1 VNLSKKLLIFFLL
14 IIIAILWTIYFLN
27 KDFFQL
33 QTFFSNLEIIQ
44 NFILQN
50 FLISIFIVILSYS
63 FLIMCNF
70 PFASLLSMINGFLF
84 GTWLGGAI
92 SIVGGTIGALG
103 VFLIAK
109 FFFLDFIKRKFLN
122 KYSYIENYFNKND
135 LELMILIRIVPGTPF
150 FLQNLILA
158 GLGANNK
165 KFFYTT
171 LIGLAPWSFI
181 FGSIGQG
188 LEEIFVN
195 ETELSFS
202 LIAQPEYLIPIG
214 FIAFLIIMII
224 LFKKKFINQL
234 HLLIY
239 PQTF

>member
-1 VNLSKKLLIFFLL
+1 MNLSKKLLIFFLL
-14 IIIAILWTIYFLN
+14 TLILILWTIYFLN
-27 KDFFQL
+27 KDFFKL
-33 QTFFSNLEIIQ
+33 QKFFSNLEIIQ

-50 FLISIFIVILSYS
+50 FFVSIFIVIFSYS

-84 GTWLGGAI
+84 GTWIGGTI
-92 SIVGGTIGALG
+92 SIVGGTLGAFG

-109 FFFLDFIKRKFLN
+109 FFFLDFIKNKFLN

-135 LELMILIRIVPGTPF
+135 LELMMLIRIIPAIPF

-158 GLGANNK
+158 GLGAHNK

-195 ETELSFS
+195 KTELSFS

-214 FIAFLIIMII
+214 FIAFLIVMII
-224 LFKKKFINQL
+224 LFKKKFKM
-234 HLLIY
+234 
-239 PQTF
+239 

>member
-1 VNLSKKLLIFFLL
+1 MNLSKKLLIFFLL
-14 IIIAILWTIYFLN
+14 TIIVILWTIYFLN

-50 FLISIFIVILSYS
+50 FFVSIFIVILSYS

-84 GTWLGGAI
+84 GTWIGGTI
-92 SIVGGTIGALG
+92 SIVGGTLGAFG
-103 VFLIAK
+103 IFLIAK
-109 FFFLDFIKRKFLN
+109 FFFLDFIKNKFLN

-135 LELMILIRIVPGTPF
+135 LELMMLIRIIPAIPF
-150 FLQNLILA
+150 FLQNLILT
-158 GLGANNK
+158 GIGAHNK

-195 ETELSFS
+195 KTELSFS
-202 LIAQPEYLIPIG
+202 LISQPEYLIPIG
-214 FIAFLIIMII
+214 FIAFLIVTII
-224 LFKKKFINQL
+224 LFKKRFKK
-234 HLLIY
+234 
-239 PQTF
+239 

>member
-1 VNLSKKLLIFFLL
+1 MNLSKKLLIFFLL

-84 GTWLGGAI
+84 GTWIGGTI
-92 SIVGGTIGALG
+92 SIVGGTLGAFG

-109 FFFLDFIKRKFLN
+109 FFFLDFIKNKFLK

-135 LELMILIRIVPGTPF
+135 LELMMLIRIIPAIPF

-158 GLGANNK
+158 GLGAHNK

-195 ETELSFS
+195 KTELSLF

-224 LFKKKFINQL
+224 LFKKKLKKSKSTNQL
-234 HLLIY
+234 H
-239 PQTF
+239 

>member
-1 VNLSKKLLIFFLL
+1 MNLSKKLLIFFLL
-14 IIIAILWTIYFLN
+14 TVIVILWTIYFLN

-44 NFILQN
+44 KFILQN
-50 FLISIFIVILSYS
+50 FFISIFIFIISYS

-84 GTWLGGAI
+84 GTWIGGTI
-92 SIVGGTIGALG
+92 SIVGGTIGAFSI
-103 VFLIAK
+103 FLISK

-135 LELMILIRIVPGTPF
+135 LELMILIRIIPLVPF
-150 FLQNLILA
+150 FMQNLILA
-158 GLGANNK
+158 GLGAKNK
-165 KFFYTT
+165 KFFFTT

-188 LEEIFVN
+188 LEDIFIN
-195 ETELSFS
+195 KTQLTFS
-202 LIAQPEYLIPIG
+202 LITQPEYMVPLSIIVV
-214 FIAFLIIMII
+214 LIILI
-224 LFKKKFINQL
+224 LIFKKKFNE
-234 HLLIY
+234 
-239 PQTF
+239 

>member
-1 VNLSKKLLIFFLL
+1 MNLSKKLLIFFLL
-14 IIIAILWTIYFLN
+14 TIILILWTIYFLN

-50 FLISIFIVILSYS
+50 FFVSIFIVILSYS

-84 GTWLGGAI
+84 GTWIGGTI
-92 SIVGGTIGALG
+92 SIVGGTLGAFG
-103 VFLIAK
+103 IFLIAK

-135 LELMILIRIVPGTPF
+135 LELMLLIRIIPGVPF
-150 FLQNLILA
+150 FIQNLILA

-188 LEEIFVN
+188 LEDIFIN
-195 ETELSFS
+195 KTKLTFS
-202 LIAQPEYLIPIG
+202 LITQPEYMVPLSII
-214 FIAFLIIMII
+214 IVLIIFVLI
-224 LFKKKFINQL
+224 FKKRFKE
-234 HLLIY
+234 
-239 PQTF
+239 TT

>member
-1 VNLSKKLLIFFLL
+1 MNLSKKLLIFFLL
-14 IIIAILWTIYFLN
+14 TIILILWTIYFLN

-50 FLISIFIVILSYS
+50 FFISIFIVILSYS

-84 GTWLGGAI
+84 GTWIGGTI
-92 SIVGGTIGALG
+92 SIVGGTLGAFG

-109 FFFLDFIKRKFLN
+109 FFFLDFIKNKFLN

-135 LELMILIRIVPGTPF
+135 LELMMLIRIIPAIPF

-158 GLGANNK
+158 GLGAHNK

-195 ETELSFS
+195 KTELSFS

-214 FIAFLIIMII
+214 FIAFLIVMII
-224 LFKKKFINQL
+224 FFKKKFKR
-234 HLLIY
+234 
-239 PQTF
+239 

>member
-1 VNLSKKLLIFFLL
+1 
-14 IIIAILWTIYFLN
+14 
-27 KDFFQL
+27 
-33 QTFFSNLEIIQ
+33 
-44 NFILQN
+44 
-50 FLISIFIVILSYS
+50 
-63 FLIMCNF
+63 
-70 PFASLLSMINGFLF
+70 MINGFLF

-181 FGSIGQG
+181 FGSVGQG

-195 ETELSFS
+195 KTQLSFS
-202 LIAQPEYLIPIG
+202 LVAQPEYLIPIG

-224 LFKKKFINQL
+224 LFKKKFKK
-234 HLLIY
+234 
-239 PQTF
+239 

>member
-1 VNLSKKLLIFFLL
+1 MNLSKKILIFILL
-14 IIIAILWTIYFLN
+14 TVIITFWTIYFLN

-33 QTFFSNLEIIQ
+33 ETFFSNIEIIQ

-50 FLISIFIVILSYS
+50 LIISIFIFILSYS

-84 GTWLGGAI
+84 GTWIGGVI
-92 SIVGGTIGALG
+92 SIIGGTIGAFC

-109 FFFLDFIKRKFLN
+109 FFFLDLIKQKFLN
-122 KYSYIENYFNKND
+122 KYSGIENYFYKNET
-135 LELMILIRIVPGTPF
+135 ELMLLIRIIPAIPF
-150 FLQNLILA
+150 FIQNLILA
-158 GLGANNK
+158 GLGAKNK

-188 LEEIFVN
+188 LEDIFIN
-195 ETELSFS
+195 KTQLTFSF
-202 LIAQPEYLIPIG
+202 IAQPEYMVPLS
-214 FIAFLIIMII
+214 IIII
-224 LFKKKFINQL
+224 LIMFILIFKNKFKGHN
-234 HLLIY
+234 
-239 PQTF
+239 

>member
-1 VNLSKKLLIFFLL
+1 MNLSKKLLIFFLL
-14 IIIAILWTIYFLN
+14 TVIVILWILYFLN

-33 QTFFSNLEIIQ
+33 QTFFFNLVVIQ

-50 FLISIFIVILSYS
+50 FFISIFIFIISYS

-84 GTWLGGAI
+84 GTWIGGTI

-122 KYSYIENYFNKND
+122 KYSHIEDYFNKND
-135 LELMILIRIVPGTPF
+135 LELMMLIRIVPGIPF

-158 GLGANNK
+158 GLGAHNK
-165 KFFYTT
+165 KFLYTT

-181 FGSIGQG
+181 FGSVGQG
-188 LEEIFVN
+188 LEEIFIN
-195 ETELSFS
+195 KTELNFS
-202 LIAQPEYLIPIG
+202 LIVQPEYLIPLF
-214 FIAFLIIMII
+214 FIVFLIIMII
-224 LFKKKFINQL
+224 LFKKKFKK
-234 HLLIY
+234 
-239 PQTF
+239 

>member
-1 VNLSKKLLIFFLL
+1 MNLSKKLLIFFLL
-14 IIIAILWTIYFLN
+14 TIILILWTIYFLN

-50 FLISIFIVILSYS
+50 FFVSIFIVILSYS

-84 GTWLGGAI
+84 GTWIGGTI
-92 SIVGGTIGALG
+92 SIVGGTLGAFG

-109 FFFLDFIKRKFLN
+109 FFFLDFIKNKFLN
-122 KYSYIENYFNKND
+122 KYSHIENYFNKND
-135 LELMILIRIVPGTPF
+135 LELMMLIRIIPAIPF

-158 GLGANNK
+158 GLGAHNK

-181 FGSIGQG
+181 FGSLGQG

-195 ETELSFS
+195 KTELSFS

-224 LFKKKFINQL
+224 LFKKKFKR
-234 HLLIY
+234 
-239 PQTF
+239 

>member
-1 VNLSKKLLIFFLL
+1 VNLSKKLLIFFILVS
-14 IIIAILWTIYFLN
+14 IIILWTIYFLN

-33 QTFFSNLEIIQ
+33 QTFFSNIEIIQ
-44 NFILQN
+44 NFILHN
-50 FLISIFIVILSYS
+50 FFISIFISILSYS

-84 GTWLGGAI
+84 GTWIGGFI

-158 GLGANNK
+158 GLGAHNK

-171 LIGLAPWSFI
+171 LIGLTPWSFI
-181 FGSIGQG
+181 FGSLGQG
-188 LEEIFVN
+188 LEEIFIN
-195 ETELSFS
+195 KTELSFS
-202 LIAQPEYLIPIG
+202 LVAKPEYLIPIG

-224 LFKKKFINQL
+224 LFKKKFKK
-234 HLLIY
+234 
-239 PQTF
+239 

>member
-1 VNLSKKLLIFFLL
+1 MNLSKKLLIFFLL
-14 IIIAILWTIYFLN
+14 TIILIIWTIYFLN

-33 QTFFSNLEIIQ
+33 HTFFSNLEIIQ
-44 NFILQN
+44 NFISQN
-50 FLISIFIVILSYS
+50 FFISIFIVILSYS

-84 GTWLGGAI
+84 GTWIGGTI
-92 SIVGGTIGALG
+92 SIVGGTLGAFG

-109 FFFLDFIKRKFLN
+109 FFFFDFIKNKFLN

-135 LELMILIRIVPGTPF
+135 LELMILIRIIPAIPF

-158 GLGANNK
+158 GLGAHNK

-195 ETELSFS
+195 KTELSFS

-224 LFKKKFINQL
+224 FFKKKFKK
-234 HLLIY
+234 
-239 PQTF
+239 

>member
-1 VNLSKKLLIFFLL
+1 MNLSKKLLIFFLL
-14 IIIAILWTIYFLN
+14 TIIVILWTIYFLN

-50 FLISIFIVILSYS
+50 FFVSIFIVILSYS

-84 GTWLGGAI
+84 GTWI
-92 SIVGGTIGALG
+92 GGTISILGGTLGAFG

-109 FFFLDFIKRKFLN
+109 FFFLDFIKNKFLN

-135 LELMILIRIVPGTPF
+135 LELMMLIRIIPAIPF

-158 GLGANNK
+158 GLGAHNK

-195 ETELSFS
+195 KTELSFS

-214 FIAFLIIMII
+214 FIAFLIVMII
-224 LFKKKFINQL
+224 LFKKKFKK
-234 HLLIY
+234 
-239 PQTF
+239 